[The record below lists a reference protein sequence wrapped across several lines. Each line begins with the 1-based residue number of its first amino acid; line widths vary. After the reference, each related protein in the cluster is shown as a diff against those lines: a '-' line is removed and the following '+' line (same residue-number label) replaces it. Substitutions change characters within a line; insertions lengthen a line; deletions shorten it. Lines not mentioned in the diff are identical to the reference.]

1 MKCSDNS
8 LSQAVNN
15 YGVGI
20 GKYSSL
26 FAQGLQHGVLLD
38 DKLSR
43 YQLMP
48 TDRNM
53 CLLKLS
59 CASS

>member
-15 YGVGI
+15 YGAGI

-38 DKLSR
+38 DFNYPGISSC
-43 YQLMP
+43 QLIG
-48 TDRNM
+48 T

>member
-1 MKCSDNS
+1 MKYSDNS

-15 YGVGI
+15 YRVGI

-53 CLLKLS
+53 CFLQLS